1 MNNENRAALNFAY
14 KTLDCTENSTNEE
27 IRSKYKNLIE
37 ETSDLE
43 TKKMMI
49 KKCYEFIMKER
60 NSKTKFNL
68 VQNKRAL
75 PVENINDRDDM
86 VQTAY
91 ALLNSTKN
99 DSIDDITR
107 KYNEVVSSIPLSKK
121 LLSECLKVVIND
133 KENNKPEAASI
144 EQDKFIMDEITYK
157 IIKMVNDH
165 HDQMKQEENESIERA
180 AKRRLDEQKKYKA
193 RHGLKQILNLRFAD
207 DSKNNSKTK

>member
-1 MNNENRAALNFAY
+1 MNNENRATLIFAY
-14 KTLDCTENSTNEE
+14 RALGCTENSTNDE
-27 IRSKYKNLIE
+27 IKVKYENLIE
-37 ETSDLE
+37 KTSHTGSKNTLL
-43 TKKMMI
+43 

-60 NSKTKFNL
+60 KASAEFDLPKEY
-68 VQNKRAL
+68 VDNK
-75 PVENINDRDDM
+75 

-91 ALLNSTKN
+91 VLLNSTKD
-99 DSIDDITR
+99 DSIEDITR